1 MKKNPGFNKKI
12 IATAIGSYALAGI
25 SGMAAA
31 QDNSPMIEEI
41 IVTGIFGSLQRSM
54 DIKRDAQGIVD
65 AISAE
70 DIGKFPDTNLA
81 ESLQRVTG
89 VSIDRANGEGSRVTV
104 RGFGPDFNL
113 VTLNGRQMPTSAIE
127 DTSASATRS
136 FDFANLASE
145 GVSGVQ
151 VYKTGRASIPTG
163 GIGATINI
171 LTNRPLDNPGLRASF
186 STKGVF
192 DDSTDK
198 GKTVTPEISGIYSQ
212 TFADDTFGVSISG
225 SLQERESGSNVA
237 NTGAGWRTFTG
248 ETDQDWGAGTADWGG
263 IPDTGHTNRPGPG
276 DIYSVPQ
283 QLAYSFNE
291 IQRTRTNG
299 QLTLQYRPVDR
310 FTGTVD
316 YTYSELEVAQQYS
329 DLSAWFNFGP
339 STGEWTDG
347 PISSPL
353 IYAEQTPGGSDLA
366 MGGGNFARV
375 NENESFGVNFEWQVN
390 DYLVLEFD
398 GHSSTAESRPDSVYG
413 SHNAVGTAV
422 FVRAES
428 IADFSQDLPVMSIVY
443 PDGVNAI
450 APQDI
455 RVTGSSFRNSL
466 MESEIDQFQ
475 FKGTVE
481 FDGGQSI
488 NFGVTS
494 TDVKNRSAFA
504 NVQRDDWGGVGAAGD
519 FDNSFFNLETVADKF
534 DIPGNNN
541 PNLQNERYTFNF
553 EDLVARAAQL
563 YAAPGA
569 GDCGTNFCPST
580 DYASQTDR
588 RTQEKSLSVYAQLNV
603 ETFLA
608 DMPVQ
613 VAAGLRYEKT
623 DVTSSAAVPG
633 YSGVAWVSANEFSL
647 LTTGTQDFT
656 RLTGKYDKLLP
667 SFDFAI
673 DVMEDVVL
681 RASASQTITRPGYGA
696 IQGGTTVSQLAR
708 INGGDGARGNPNL
721 LPFDATNV
729 DLSAEWY
736 YADASYVSAGW
747 FWKDVKNFI
756 GNSVVQEELFNL
768 PHPADGPRYREAQA
782 AVGNDANA
790 IRDYIIAN
798 YPDTVEG
805 NSIFGVPGED
815 SPLSFNVVIPIN
827 EKDAMLHGWE
837 LTAQHAFGDTGFG
850 VIANLTLV
858 DGDVEFDDSS
868 LGEQFALF
876 GLSDSA
882 NLVGFYEKGAI
893 QARIAYNWRDKFLV
907 SNFHGTGVAN
917 PIYTEAYGQWDAN
930 ASYAVN
936 EKLAVFV
943 EGINLTDEY
952 VRQHSR
958 AEQQVLGV
966 VDLGP
971 RYNIGVRYSF

>member
-1 MKKNPGFNKKI
+1 MNRHPGFKKKM
-12 IATAIGSYALAGI
+12 IAAAIGSYALAGF

-31 QDNSPMIEEI
+31 QDNTPMIEEI

-54 DIKRDAQGIVD
+54 DIKRDGQGIVD

-81 ESLQRVTG
+81 ESLQRITG

-113 VTLNGRQMPTSAIE
+113 VTLNGRQMPTSALE

-145 GVSGVQ
+145 GVSGVE
-151 VYKTGRASIPTG
+151 VYKTGRAAIPTG

-171 LTNRPLDNPGLRASF
+171 LTNRPLDNPGLKTSF
-186 STKGVF
+186 STKGVI
-192 DDSTDK
+192 DESTDK
-198 GKTVTPEISGIYSQ
+198 GKTVTPEVSGIYSQ

-225 SLQERESGSNVA
+225 SFQERESGSSVA
-237 NTGAGWRTFTG
+237 NTGAGWRTFAG
-248 ETDQDWGAGTADWGG
+248 ETNQDWGAGTADWGG
-263 IPDTGHTNRPGPG
+263 IPDAGHANRPGAG

-299 QLTLQYRPVDR
+299 QLALQYRPVQNL
-310 FTGTVD
+310 TGTLD
-316 YTYSELEVAQQYS
+316 YTYSKLEVAQQYS

-353 IYAEQTPGGSDLA
+353 IYAEQTPWGSDLA
-366 MGGGNFARV
+366 MGAGDFARV
-375 NENESFGVNFEWQVN
+375 NENESLGANLEWQVN
-390 DYLVLEFD
+390 EYLTLEFD
-398 GHSSTAESRPDSVYG
+398 GHSSTAESRPNSPYG
-413 SHNAVGTAV
+413 SHNAVGTAAW
-422 FVRAES
+422 VRAES
-428 IADFSQDLPVMSIVY
+428 IANFKQDLPVMSIVY
-443 PDGVNAI
+443 PAGVTAI
-450 APQDI
+450 APKDI

-475 FKGTVE
+475 FKGTLE

-488 NFGVTS
+488 NFGIAS

-519 FDNSFFNLETVADKF
+519 FDNSFFTKDTVADKF
-534 DIPGNNN
+534 DIPGSNN
-541 PNLQNERYTFNF
+541 PALQNEFYTFNF
-553 EDLVARAAQL
+553 KDLVARASQL
-563 YAAPGA
+563 YGLPGA

-580 DYASQTDR
+580 NYASQTDR
-588 RTQEKSLSVYAQLNV
+588 RTQEKSFSAFAQLNV
-603 ETFLA
+603 DTLLA
-608 DMPVQ
+608 GMPVK
-613 VAAGLRYEKT
+613 ASAGLRYEKT
-623 DVTSSAAVPG
+623 DVTSRAAVPG

-647 LTTGTQDFT
+647 IQTGQQEFT
-656 RLTGKYDKLLP
+656 ELTGKYDKLLP
-667 SFDFAI
+667 SFDFSI
-673 DVMEDVVL
+673 EVIQDVVL
-681 RASASQTITRPGYGA
+681 RASASQTLSRPSYGA

-721 LPFDATNV
+721 LPFDATNA

-736 YADASYVSAGW
+736 YADASYVSVGA

-756 GNSVVQEELFNL
+756 GNTVVQEELFNL
-768 PHPADGPRYREAQA
+768 PHPADGPRFREAQA
-782 AVGNDANA
+782 AVGNDSNA
-790 IRDYIIAN
+790 IRDYIIAK
-798 YPDTVEG
+798 YPETVNG
-805 NSIFGVPGED
+805 NSILGIAGVD
-815 SPLSFNVVIPIN
+815 NPLKFNVVIPIN
-827 EKDAMLHGWE
+827 EKEAMLRGWE

-850 VIANLTLV
+850 LIANLTKV
-858 DGDVEFDDSS
+858 EGDIEFDNFSR
-868 LGEQFALF
+868 GEQFALF

-882 NLVGFYEKGAI
+882 NLVSFYEKNGI

-917 PIYTEAYGQWDAN
+917 PIYTEAYGQWDAS
-930 ASYAVN
+930 ASYDVN
-936 EKLAVFV
+936 ERLSVFI

-958 AEQQVLGV
+958 AKEQVLYV
-966 VDLGP
+966 VELGP
-971 RYNIGVRYSF
+971 RYNFGVRYKL

>member
-1 MKKNPGFNKKI
+1 MNRNPGFKKKT
-12 IATAIGSYALAGI
+12 IATAIGSYALAGF
-25 SGMAAA
+25 SSMAIA
-31 QDNSPMIEEI
+31 QDDAPMIEEI

-81 ESLQRVTG
+81 ESLQRITG

-113 VTLNGRQMPTSAIE
+113 VTLNGRQMPTSALE
-127 DTSASATRS
+127 DTTASTTRS

-145 GVSGVQ
+145 GVSGVE
-151 VYKTGRASIPTG
+151 VYKTGRASVPTG

-171 LTNRPLDNPGLRASF
+171 LTNHPLDNPGLRTSF
-186 STKGVF
+186 STKGVV
-192 DDSTDK
+192 DRSTDK
-198 GKTVTPEISGIYSQ
+198 GKTITPEVSGIYSQ
-212 TFADDTFGVSISG
+212 SFAEDTFGVSISA
-225 SLQERESGSNVA
+225 SYQDRESGSSVA
-237 NTGAGWRTFTG
+237 TTGDGWRTFTG
-248 ETDQDWGAGTADWGG
+248 ETNQDWGAGTADWGG

-291 IQRTRTNG
+291 VQRTRTNG
-299 QLTLQYRPVDR
+299 QLTLQYRPVER
-310 FTGTVD
+310 FTGTLD
-316 YTYSELEVAQQYS
+316 YTYSKLEVDQQYS

-339 STGEWTDG
+339 STGQWTDG

-353 IYAEQTPGGSDLA
+353 IYAEQTPWGADLA
-366 MGGGNFARV
+366 MGGGNFARA
-375 NENESFGVNFEWQVN
+375 NENKSVGINLEWLVN
-390 DYLVLEFD
+390 DNLTLEFD
-398 GHSSTAESRPDSVYG
+398 GHSSTAESRPNSSLG
-413 SHNAVGTAV
+413 SHNVIGTAT

-428 IADFSQDLPVMSIVY
+428 IADFSQDLPVLSIVY
-443 PDGVNAI
+443 PAGVSAI

-475 FKGTVE
+475 FKGSLE
-481 FDGGQSI
+481 FDEGASI
-488 NFGVTS
+488 NFGVVS

-519 FDNSFFNLETVADKF
+519 FDNSFFTRETVADKF
-534 DIPGNNN
+534 DIPGSKN
-541 PNLQNERYTFNF
+541 PNLQNEFYTFNF
-553 EDLVARAAQL
+553 TDLVTRASQL
-563 YAAPGA
+563 YGAPGA

-580 DYASQTDR
+580 DYANQTDR
-588 RTQEKSLSVYAQLNV
+588 RTQEKSHSAFVQLNV
-603 ETFLA
+603 DTVLV
-608 DMPVQ
+608 DMPVT
-613 VAAGLRYEKT
+613 VSAGLRYENT
-623 DVTSSAAVPG
+623 DITSRAAVPG
-633 YSGVAWVSANEFSL
+633 YSGIAWVAANEFSL
-647 LTTGTQDFT
+647 LTTGTQEFT
-656 RLTGKYDKLLP
+656 KLTGKYDKLLP
-667 SFDFAI
+667 SFDFSI
-673 DVMEDVVL
+673 EVIEDVVL
-681 RASASQTITRPGYGA
+681 RASASQTLTRPSYGA

-708 INGGDGARGNPNL
+708 VNGGDGARGNPNL

-736 YADASYVSAGW
+736 YADASYVSVGW

-756 GNSVVQEELFNL
+756 GNTVVQEELFNL

-782 AVGNDANA
+782 VVGNDANA

-798 YPDTVEG
+798 FPGTVDG
-805 NSIFGVPGED
+805 NSIFGVAGED
-815 SPLSFNVVIPIN
+815 NPLKFNVVIPIN
-827 EKDAMLHGWE
+827 EKDAMLRGWE
-837 LTAQHAFGDTGFG
+837 VTAQHAFGDSGYG
-850 VIANLTLV
+850 AIANFTV
-858 DGDVEFDDSS
+858 VEGDIEYDDYS

-882 NLVGFYEKGAI
+882 NLVGFYDKNGI

-917 PIYTEAYGQWDAN
+917 PVYTEAYGQWDAS
-930 ASYAVN
+930 ASYDVN
-936 EKLAVFV
+936 ERMSVFV
-943 EGINLTDEY
+943 EAINFTDEY
-952 VRQHSR
+952 VRLHSR
-958 AEQQVLGV
+958 AKEQVMSV
-966 VDLGP
+966 VQLGP
-971 RYNIGVRYSF
+971 RYNFGVRYKF